1 MNSPNAVLGGLNAS
15 AAASRTH
22 LSGGSRQL
30 CLVRSLQQ
38 PWWWADVVPCVRG
51 MARRAPGAA
60 GGSLSSPFNWRLLV
74 LVSSA
79 FLVLIFTC
87 SQLVILGNDCRLER
101 ERAVH
106 AEDLLLQSQS
116 AFEQTRQA
124 LEKQVEELKSQALD
138 AGPEFQLREVA
149 RLRTEVQRLQAQD
162 AELRKENAWLKDLKA
177 SKAVDPPHQE
187 HDPKVIDRL
196 PAVSTEI
203 TEETLRMLASKGA
216 IGVAIIT
223 CKRPKYL
230 TRAMDSIFRAPRD
243 PSMFP
248 LVISQDAYDAP
259 MRELV
264 QKNYV
269 KTGQAFHMHHEHD
282 PNAKAVA
289 AKFGG
294 NKQALG
300 YVLIAQHFGFVMKR
314 MFEEFGFEAVI
325 FLEEDLEVSPDFFSY
340 FEAMKPILRN
350 DKDLFCVSAWNDN
363 GYQNLV
369 LDPKAA
375 FRTDFFP
382 GLGWMMDKDLWD
394 ELRNHWAVAYWD
406 EYMRRP
412 DIRKHRH
419 CIRPEIS
426 RSFTFGEEGGV
437 SGGQFFK
444 GHLGKIKLNDV
455 MVDWSKQDLSHLV
468 SAKAFDDYL
477 TAQISAAVQATTE
490 TVDSFSTQSKVLRI
504 EYEDPKYKA
513 TVAKKFG
520 LMPDEKE
527 GIRRMSYR
535 GVIPMAWLTNRIYL
549 HTRNWPHL
557 K

>member
-1 MNSPNAVLGGLNAS
+1 M
-15 AAASRTH
+15 
-22 LSGGSRQL
+22 
-30 CLVRSLQQ
+30 
-38 PWWWADVVPCVRG
+38 
-51 MARRAPGAA
+51 
-60 GGSLSSPFNWRLLV
+60 
-74 LVSSA
+74 
-79 FLVLIFTC
+79 
-87 SQLVILGNDCRLER
+87 
-101 ERAVH
+101 
-106 AEDLLLQSQS
+106 
-116 AFEQTRQA
+116 
-124 LEKQVEELKSQALD
+124 
-138 AGPEFQLREVA
+138 
-149 RLRTEVQRLQAQD
+149 
-162 AELRKENAWLKDLKA
+162 
-177 SKAVDPPHQE
+177 
-187 HDPKVIDRL
+187 
-196 PAVSTEI
+196 
-203 TEETLRMLASKGA
+203 
-216 IGVAIIT
+216 
-223 CKRPKYL
+223 
-230 TRAMDSIFRAPRD
+230 
-243 PSMFP
+243 
-248 LVISQDAYDAP
+248 
-259 MRELV
+259 
-264 QKNYV
+264 
-269 KTGQAFHMHHEHD
+269 
-282 PNAKAVA
+282 
-289 AKFGG
+289 
-294 NKQALG
+294 
-300 YVLIAQHFGFVMKR
+300 
-314 MFEEFGFEAVI
+314 I

-535 GVIPMAWLTNRIYL
+535 GVIPVAWLTNRIYL
-549 HTRNWPHL
+549 HTRTWPHL